1 MLTFKQFL
9 SQQEDNISDQDA
21 IKKYNEYKDEFKRQQ
36 INEFF
41 LAHKEEEWY
50 LVYIQVCVT
59 CKKISTDYL
68 LIDVTNV
75 KSDNFYF
82 LFHSCLIYI
91 EKKMWWKVPRV
102 MCVIN
107 EWFYLQDEKRIS
119 KCNACFLF
127 NDGNEAAVDTS
138 WRILF
143 AIFISIRCAQ
153 CSVYY
158 FESVRVGC

>member
-50 LVYIQVCVT
+50 LVYIQVCIT
-59 CKKISTDYL
+59 CKKFNRLYMYVNSCNKCK
-68 LIDVTNV
+68 VWQ
-75 KSDNFYF
+75 FYF
-82 LFHSCLIYI
+82 LFHLCLIYI
-91 EKKMWWKVPRV
+91 EKKWLKVPRV

-107 EWFYLQDEKRIS
+107 EWFYLQDEKRIC
-119 KCNACFLF
+119 KCIACFLF
-127 NDGNEAAVDTS
+127 NDGNEADVDTS

-143 AIFISIRCAQ
+143 AIFISIHCAQ

-158 FESVRVGC
+158 LESVRVGW

>member
-59 CKKISTDYL
+59 CKKFNRLYMY
-68 LIDVTNV
+68 VN
-75 KSDNFYF
+75 
-82 LFHSCLIYI
+82 SCN
-91 EKKMWWKVPRV
+91 KCKV
-102 MCVIN
+102 
-107 EWFYLQDEKRIS
+107 
-119 KCNACFLF
+119 
-127 NDGNEAAVDTS
+127 
-138 WRILF
+138 
-143 AIFISIRCAQ
+143 
-153 CSVYY
+153 
-158 FESVRVGC
+158 

>member
-59 CKKISTDYL
+59 CQKNFNRLFVNWCNKCKVWQFFFSFSFMSYLHRKKN
-68 LIDVTNV
+68 VV
-75 KSDNFYF
+75 KSSPCDV
-82 LFHSCLIYI
+82 C
-91 EKKMWWKVPRV
+91 
-102 MCVIN
+102 
-107 EWFYLQDEKRIS
+107 D
-119 KCNACFLF
+119 
-127 NDGNEAAVDTS
+127 
-138 WRILF
+138 
-143 AIFISIRCAQ
+143 
-153 CSVYY
+153 
-158 FESVRVGC
+158 

>member
-59 CKKISTDYL
+59 CKKISKDYWCNKCKVWQFFFSFSFMSYL
-68 LIDVTNV
+68 HRKKNVV
-75 KSDNFYF
+75 KSSPCDV
-82 LFHSCLIYI
+82 C
-91 EKKMWWKVPRV
+91 
-102 MCVIN
+102 
-107 EWFYLQDEKRIS
+107 D
-119 KCNACFLF
+119 
-127 NDGNEAAVDTS
+127 
-138 WRILF
+138 
-143 AIFISIRCAQ
+143 
-153 CSVYY
+153 
-158 FESVRVGC
+158 

>member
-75 KSDNFYF
+75 KSDNFFF

-91 EKKMWWKVPRV
+91 EKKCGEKFPVWCVWLMNDFICKTRRGLANAMHVSFLMMETKLLSILLGEYSSRSLFRYAAHNAVFTILKV
-102 MCVIN
+102 I
-107 EWFYLQDEKRIS
+107 
-119 KCNACFLF
+119 
-127 NDGNEAAVDTS
+127 G
-138 WRILF
+138 
-143 AIFISIRCAQ
+143 
-153 CSVYY
+153 
-158 FESVRVGC
+158 

>member
-59 CKKISTDYL
+59 CKQISTDYL

-75 KSDNFYF
+75 KSDNFFF

-91 EKKMWWKVPRV
+91 EKKMW
-102 MCVIN
+102 
-107 EWFYLQDEKRIS
+107 
-119 KCNACFLF
+119 
-127 NDGNEAAVDTS
+127 
-138 WRILF
+138 
-143 AIFISIRCAQ
+143 
-153 CSVYY
+153 
-158 FESVRVGC
+158 